1 MQAPERTDMN
11 PTFISKSI
19 DGMMAKANE
28 CFPTGTKS
36 SSRKEWLQDKDL
48 YLGDV
53 SGVERV
59 LTPVIIDTDM
69 YKRVFLMD
77 AITGTLFKIQG
88 GKCMTSD
95 QLCLKRFTKTNNLEN
110 KLIKVKCQSV
120 GGDE

>member
-1 MQAPERTDMN
+1 MN

-28 CFPTGTKS
+28 CFPIGPKAS
-36 SSRKEWLQDKDL
+36 SKRDWLKDKEL

-88 GKCMTSD
+88 GKCLTSD
-95 QLCLKRFTKTNNLEN
+95 QLHLKRFAKPDNLEN
-110 KLIKVKCQSV
+110 RLMKVKGYASS
-120 GGDE
+120 GDE